1 MPPEAGTPFAELAD
15 LTRRLEATT
24 KRLEKRRLIAEF
36 LRRIPRDEVSPAV
49 LIAIGRIFPESDQK
63 ALNVG
68 WATLQ
73 KALGSAR
80 QARLDARPLSI
91 LDVNRAFQEM
101 AGARGTDSVR
111 ARLGLLGSVLG
122 LAQAP

>member
-36 LRRIPRDEVSPAV
+36 LRRIPREEVSPAV

-73 KALGSAR
+73 KALGPAR
-80 QARLDARPLSI
+80 QARLDARPLTI
-91 LDVNRAFQEM
+91 LATDPACQEI
-101 AGARGTDSVR
+101 AGARRNASLQ
-111 ARLGLLGSVLG
+111 ART
-122 LAQAP
+122 AAPADHSAH